1 MEVIKEKVSVIMA
14 TYNRAKFLPEAV
26 ESVLMQEAG
35 DLELIIIDD
44 GSTDNTKEVL
54 RPYLND
60 DRVKYFYQENKGQMA
75 ASNYGFTLTD
85 GEFICFLDSDNAW
98 LPRKVIA
105 QLNVL
110 RSCPDVDIVY
120 GDIVIIDEN
129 GNEVTNKNM
138 KRHSGK
144 ITPHLLRD
152 NCVSINT
159 AMMRRHCYI
168 NCGGMDESLEAA
180 ADYDLWLRFSIHY
193 KFLYIPEYY
202 ANYRVM
208 AAQISTDKTKR
219 FRVTEHTLTRFIEN
233 NKSTLSKKDVQAG
246 LSTFYM
252 RKSRYLQDTKNF
264 RDAFKNSIRAIRI
277 SPFSI
282 AVYRSLTR
290 AVLHWLKS
298 N

>member
-14 TYNRAKFLPEAV
+14 TYNRAEFLPEAV
-26 ESVLMQEAG
+26 ESVLMQEASN
-35 DLELIIIDD
+35 LELIIVDD
-44 GSTDNTKEVL
+44 GSTDNTEEVL
-54 RPYLND
+54 RPYLDD
-60 DRVKYFYQENKGQMA
+60 DRVKYFHQENKGQMA

-98 LPRKVIA
+98 LPGKVTA
-105 QLNVL
+105 QLDAL
-110 RSCPDVDIVY
+110 RSNPDVDIVY
-120 GDIVIIDEN
+120 GDIVIIDEY
-129 GNEVTNKNM
+129 GNEVTKNNM
-138 KRHSGK
+138 KRFSGK

-159 AMMRRHCYI
+159 AMMRRHCYVDS
-168 NCGGMDESLEAA
+168 GGMDVSLEAA

-219 FRVTEHTLTRFIEN
+219 FRVTEHTLTRFIEH
-233 NKSTLSKKDVQAG
+233 NKSALSEKDVQTG

-252 RKSRYLQDTKNF
+252 RKSRYLQDSKNF
-264 RDAFKNSIRAIRI
+264 KDAFKNSIKAIKI
-277 SPFSI
+277 SPFSNT
-282 AVYRSLTR
+282 AYRSLAR
-290 AVLHWLKS
+290 AVVHWLKS
-298 N
+298 K